1 MLRSQRFSQ
10 QRIVQKIDL
19 ADGQIVCRAPIGVD
33 PMQVLLLDDVRF
45 SSLGYCVLTS
55 DTHRPV
61 TETRF
66 QLWVFYSAR
75 IAPVALCP
83 GNKATTNVGQGSSL
97 SRRSAAH
104 RIGTTR
110 ASPNTRSWRTSRAG
124 DLGSAT
130 INID

>member
-97 SRRSAAH
+97 SRLIEAVRSPPNRH
-104 RIGTTR
+104 YTR
-110 ASPNTRSWRTSRAG
+110 VRRTRGRG
-124 DLGSAT
+124 
-130 INID
+130 